1 MPPPMSSQLA
11 LCFADAPTRRGN
23 HTRGTTTVLPS
34 DNATLRS
41 SSVQDTST
49 ASASALSTE
58 VRIPFLQE
66 DLLVLHD
73 YLADIGEFV
82 AAKATVVRQGNRL
95 KPELRITTGV
105 SNMNVGRLS
114 SLETVEEESVSPN
127 PQDCRHWASLPRI
140 RWPIAKFLQER

>member
-1 MPPPMSSQLA
+1 
-11 LCFADAPTRRGN
+11 
-23 HTRGTTTVLPS
+23 
-34 DNATLRS
+34 
-41 SSVQDTST
+41 VQDTST
-49 ASASALSTE
+49 ASTSAFSTE

-82 AAKATVVRQGNRL
+82 AAKATIVRQGNRL

-140 RWPIAKFLQER
+140 RWPIARFLDSASDLPRAASFSRLLARAARRLDPMAPLKPAR